1 MRELQQRQKIKSRLY
16 SIPAL
21 LALLIFAIFVAKGT
35 VAVVQKETESAAEV
49 QALKTKIATLSN
61 EQTSMKDDIASLNT
75 QSGIDKEIKEKF
87 NVSEPGE
94 HVAIIVDPANSTTS
108 EATGTKPWY
117 KIVWDDIM
125 SVL

>member
-21 LALLIFAIFVAKGT
+21 LALLVFAIFVAKGT
-35 VAVVQKETESAAEV
+35 VAVVQKETESAADV

-61 EQTSMKDDIASLNT
+61 EQASMKDDIASLNT
-75 QSGIDKEIKEKF
+75 QAGIDKEIKEKF

-108 EATGTKPWY
+108 EATSTKPWY

-125 SVL
+125 GVL